1 MATVEA
7 LRAEI
12 QQTLAE
18 GELKFAEFKKN
29 ATLQLATLESKVEGV
44 DSFQNTT
51 QDELNGLTG
60 EMNNYDVASTDF
72 ANQMKQIQAEQTQ
85 GLSDMRPGLDTIFSG
100 SGAFTTLNN
109 LVDYHSKTLK
119 ELEDKL
125 KAGSSFASGDRQTQ
139 YRRSILDFKALSDV
153 KMLEHGGGFLTWA
166 DSFRNVF
173 EQFNRKSRSLIN
185 FLEKLIVEQ
194 VEQKVKDMGTTHVDA
209 IF

>member
-12 QQTLAE
+12 QQTLTEAE
-18 GELKFAEFKKN
+18 NKFEDFKKN

-60 EMNNYDVASTDF
+60 RMNNYDVASTDF

-85 GLSDMRPGLDTIFSG
+85 GLADMRTGLDKIFSQ
-100 SGAFTTLNN
+100 SGAFTTLSN

-119 ELEDKL
+119 EFED
-125 KAGSSFASGDRQTQ
+125 T
-139 YRRSILDFKALSDV
+139 
-153 KMLEHGGGFLTWA
+153 
-166 DSFRNVF
+166 
-173 EQFNRKSRSLIN
+173 
-185 FLEKLIVEQ
+185 
-194 VEQKVKDMGTTHVDA
+194 
-209 IF
+209 